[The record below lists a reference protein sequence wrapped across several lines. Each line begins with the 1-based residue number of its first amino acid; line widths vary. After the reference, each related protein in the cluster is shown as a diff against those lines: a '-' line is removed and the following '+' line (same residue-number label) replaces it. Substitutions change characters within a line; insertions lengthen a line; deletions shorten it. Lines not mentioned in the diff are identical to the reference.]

1 MIVLDSAQILAAV
14 SRSLEAHV
22 LPAVGDD
29 FARVQVRA
37 ALKALAEVRDRL
49 ENGDPCER
57 SNRII
62 EAEARQLADS
72 LRQQA
77 PAFAAG
83 LDAALN
89 GAPTGDAP
97 RDRARQ
103 LGEALWDLV
112 SGDDGPAANRLLAI
126 LSAEALRTMNEDN
139 TWMCPEA
146 ILSLT

>member
-62 EAEARQLADS
+62 EAVARQLADS

-89 GAPTGDAP
+89 GAPAGDTP

-103 LGEALWDLV
+103 LRSACRRIR
-112 SGDDGPAANRLLAI
+112 RLAG
-126 LSAEALRTMNEDN
+126 RTL
-139 TWMCPEA
+139 MCWQGAPRRRNGVRRQ
-146 ILSLT
+146 

>member
-37 ALKALAEVRDRL
+37 ALEALAEVRDRL
-49 ENGDPCER
+49 VNGDPCER

-62 EAEARQLADS
+62 EAEVRRLAES
-72 LRQQA
+72 LRHEA
-77 PAFAAG
+77 PAFATG
-83 LDAALN
+83 LDTALK
-89 GAPTGDAP
+89 GVPAGDAP

-103 LGEALWDLV
+103 LGKALWDLV
-112 SGDDGPAANRLLAI
+112 SGDDGPAANQLLAL

-139 TWMCPEA
+139 AWMCSEA